1 MNTPLSPLP
10 TSTLAREFPSRPDS
24 PSGPRLLVL
33 VPPEANCSA
42 VTRQLWELANA
53 SDAHIQLLGL
63 SKNATEEPTLRREL
77 VTMASLLRDGKLS
90 ADWNV
95 EDGTNWIEAVKRN
108 LQAGYI
114 IVCFAEHRAG
124 LWQRPLGQLLRSN
137 VDATVYILSG
147 PSSRTEP
154 APDWR
159 ASLITWT
166 GSLAII
172 LLAFLLQIRITSLPQ
187 DWIQTTLLILS
198 VLGEV
203 WLIGVWNSLFG

>member
-1 MNTPLSPLP
+1 
-10 TSTLAREFPSRPDS
+10 
-24 PSGPRLLVL
+24 
-33 VPPEANCSA
+33 
-42 VTRQLWELANA
+42 
-53 SDAHIQLLGL
+53 
-63 SKNATEEPTLRREL
+63 
-77 VTMASLLRDGKLS
+77 MASLLRDGKVS
-90 ADWNV
+90 ADLSV
-95 EDGTNWIEAVKRN
+95 EYGINWVEAVKRN
-108 LQAGYI
+108 LQAGDM

-124 LWQRPLGQLLRSN
+124 LWQRPLSQILGSN
-137 VDATVYILSG
+137 VDATVYILPG
-147 PSSRTEP
+147 LSSQTEP

-159 ASLITWT
+159 ASTITWG